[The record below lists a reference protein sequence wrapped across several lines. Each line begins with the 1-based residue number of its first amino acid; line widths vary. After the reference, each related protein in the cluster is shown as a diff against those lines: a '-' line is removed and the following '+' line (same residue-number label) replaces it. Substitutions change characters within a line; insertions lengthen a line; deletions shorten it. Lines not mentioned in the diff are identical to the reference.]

1 MVAFLFLSL
10 LYELKKQNGMFAK
23 ETYMQRRALLKK
35 NIGSGVLLFL
45 GNDEQGLH
53 YEDNT
58 FRYRQDSTFLYYFG
72 LSFAGLSAVIDI
84 DEDRDIIFGDELTID
99 HIVWMGTQPT
109 LKEKSERVGVTEVLP
124 SSGIAEYLQEAVRK
138 GRTVHY
144 LPPYRAEHKLKLLD
158 WLGIRPACQEGSVPF
173 IRAIVAQRSYKSA
186 EEIVE
191 IEKACYVT
199 ADMHITAMKVLRPGM
214 YEYEVVAEMNRVAES
229 NNCELSFATIA
240 TVNGQTL
247 HNHYH
252 GNKVKPGDLFLIDA
266 GAEVESGYAGDMSS
280 TIPADKTFTPRQR
293 AVYEI
298 QNAMHLESVKALRPG
313 IPYMDVYELSARV
326 MVEGM
331 KELGLMKGNAEDA
344 VREGAHALFYPHGLG
359 HMMGLDVHDMENLGE
374 IWVGYNGQ
382 PKSTQFGR
390 KSQRLAIPLEPG
402 FVHTVE
408 PGIYFIPELI
418 DLWKGEKKFKDFI
431 DYDKVEEY
439 RHFGGIRNEEDY
451 LITETGAR
459 RLGKKIPLTPEEV
472 EALR

>member
-1 MVAFLFLSL
+1 
-10 LYELKKQNGMFAK
+10 MFAK
-23 ETYMQRRALLKK
+23 ETYVQRRALLKK
-35 NIGSGVLLFL
+35 NMGSGVLLFL
-45 GNDEQGLH
+45 GNDEQGMNC
-53 YEDNT
+53 EDNT

-72 LSFAGLSAVIDI
+72 LSFAGLSAIIDL
-84 DEDRDIIFGDELTID
+84 DEGKEIIFGDELTID
-99 HIVWMGTQPT
+99 HIVWMGAQPT
-109 LKEKSERVGVTEVLP
+109 LKENSERVGISEIRP
-124 SSGIAEYLQEAVRK
+124 SADIVSYLYKTVQI

-144 LPPYRAEHKLKLLD
+144 LPPYRAEHKLKLID
-158 WLGIRPACQEGSVPF
+158 WLGIPPARQEGSIPF
-173 IRAIVAQRSYKSA
+173 IRAILAQRNYKSA

-191 IEKACYVT
+191 IEKACDVT
-199 ADMHITAMKVLRPGM
+199 ADMHITAIKVIRPGM
-214 YEYEVVAEMNRVAES
+214 YEYEVVAEMNRVAGR

-252 GNKVKPGDLFLIDA
+252 GNKIKPGDLFLIDA
-266 GAEVESGYAGDMSS
+266 GAELPSGYCGDMSS
-280 TIPADKTFTPRQR
+280 TVPADKTFTPRQR

-298 QNAMHLESVKALRPG
+298 QNAMHLESVKAIRPG
-313 IPYMDVYELSARV
+313 IPYMDVYDLSARV
-326 MVEGM
+326 LVEGL

-374 IWVGYNGQ
+374 LWVGYNGQ

-390 KSQRLAIPLEPG
+390 KSQRLAIPLEVG

-408 PGIYFIPELI
+408 PGVYFIPKLI
-418 DLWKGEKKFKDFI
+418 DLWRGEKKFMDFI
-431 DYDKVEEY
+431 NYDKVEEY

-451 LITETGAR
+451 LVTETGAR
-459 RLGKKIPLTPEEV
+459 RLGKKVPFTPEEV

>member
-1 MVAFLFLSL
+1 
-10 LYELKKQNGMFAK
+10 MFAK
-23 ETYMQRRALLKK
+23 ETYVQRRALLKQK
-35 NIGSGVLLFL
+35 MGSGVILFL
-45 GNDEQGLH
+45 GNDEQGLN

-72 LSFAGLSAVIDI
+72 LSFAGLSAIIDV
-84 DEDRDIIFGDELTID
+84 DEDREIIFGDELTID

-109 LKEKSERVGVTEVLP
+109 LQEKAAAV
-124 SSGIAEYLQEAVRK
+124 GIAETRPAAELATYLHHVVQK
-138 GRTVHY
+138 GEMIHY
-144 LPPYRAEHKLKLLD
+144 LPPYRAEHQLKLMD
-158 WLGIRPACQEGSVPF
+158 WLGIPPARQEGSVPL
-173 IRAIVAQRSYKSA
+173 IKAIVSQRNYKSE
-186 EEIVE
+186 EEIAE
-191 IEKACYVT
+191 IEKACNVT
-199 ADMHITAMKVLRPGM
+199 ADMHITAMKVIRPGM
-214 YEYEVVAEMNRVAES
+214 YEYEVVAEMNRIAEM

-240 TVNGQTL
+240 TINGQTL

-252 GNKVKPGDLFLIDA
+252 GNRIKSGDLFLIDA
-266 GAEVESGYAGDMSS
+266 GAELPSGYCGDMSS
-280 TIPADKTFTPRQR
+280 TVPADKTFTARQR

-298 QNAMHLESVKALRPG
+298 QNRMHLASVQALRPG
-313 IPYMDVYELSARV
+313 IPYMDVYDLSAQV
-326 MVEGM
+326 MVEGL
-331 KELGLMKGNAEDA
+331 KDLGLMKGNAEDA

-359 HMMGLDVHDMENLGE
+359 HMMGLDVHDMENFGE
-374 IWVGYNGQ
+374 LWVGYNGQ

-418 DLWKGEKKFKDFI
+418 DLWRGQHKFTDFI
-431 DYDKVEEY
+431 NYDEVEKY
-439 RHFGGIRNEEDY
+439 RNFGGIRNEEDY

>member
-1 MVAFLFLSL
+1 
-10 LYELKKQNGMFAK
+10 MFAK
-23 ETYMQRRALLKK
+23 ETYIQRRALLKK

-53 YEDNT
+53 YEYNT

-72 LSFAGLSAVIDI
+72 LSFAGLSAIIDI
-84 DEDRDIIFGDELTID
+84 DEDKEIIFGDELTID

-109 LKEKSERVGVTEVLP
+109 LKEKSGRVGITEVMP
-124 SSGIAEYLQEAVRK
+124 SAEIMNYLHKAVRK
-138 GRTVHY
+138 GQTVHY
-144 LPPYRAEHKLKLLD
+144 LPPYRAEHKLKLME
-158 WLGIRPACQEGSVPF
+158 WLGIPPARQEGSVPF

-186 EEIVE
+186 EEVEE
-191 IEKACYVT
+191 IEKACNVT

-280 TIPADKTFTPRQR
+280 TVPADKTFTPRQR

-298 QNAMHLESVKALRPG
+298 QNAMHLEAVKALCPG
-313 IPYMDVYELSARV
+313 IPYMDVYDLSARV

-374 IWVGYNGQ
+374 LWVGYNGQ

-431 DYDKVEEY
+431 NYDKVEEY
-439 RHFGGIRNEEDY
+439 RNFGGIRNEEDY

>member
-1 MVAFLFLSL
+1 
-10 LYELKKQNGMFAK
+10 MFAK
-23 ETYMQRRALLKK
+23 ETYVQRRAALKK
-35 NIGSGVLLFL
+35 QIGSGILLFL
-45 GNDEQGLH
+45 GNDEQGLN

-72 LSFAGLSAVIDI
+72 LSFAGLAALIDI
-84 DEDRDIIFGDELTID
+84 DEDREIIFGDELSID
-99 HIVWMGTQPT
+99 YIVWMGTQPT
-109 LKEKSERVGVTEVLP
+109 LHEKSERVGIRETRPYAGVMD
-124 SSGIAEYLQEAVRK
+124 YLHRAVQK
-138 GRTVHY
+138 GQTIHY
-144 LPPYRAEHKLKLLD
+144 LPPYRPEHKLKLMD
-158 WLGIRPACQEGSVPF
+158 WLGIPPAHQEGSIPF
-173 IRAIVAQRSYKSA
+173 IRAVVAQRNHKSA

-191 IEKACYVT
+191 IEKACNVT
-199 ADMHITAMKVLRPGM
+199 ADMHIAATKFIRPGM
-214 YEYEVVAEMNRVAES
+214 YEYEVVAEMNHVAES

-240 TVNGQTL
+240 TINGQTL

-252 GNKVKPGDLFLIDA
+252 GNKIQSGQLFLIDA

-280 TIPADKTFTPRQR
+280 TIPVDRTFTSRQR
-293 AVYEI
+293 AVYEV

-326 MVEGM
+326 MVEGL

-374 IWVGYNGQ
+374 IWVGYDGK

-418 DLWKGEKKFKDFI
+418 DLWRGQQKFTDFI
-431 DYDKVEEY
+431 NYDKVEEY

-459 RLGKKIPLTPEEV
+459 RLGKKIPLTPDEV
-472 EALR
+472 EAMR

>member
-1 MVAFLFLSL
+1 
-10 LYELKKQNGMFAK
+10 MFAK
-23 ETYMQRRALLKK
+23 ETYIQRRALLKK

-72 LSFAGLSAVIDI
+72 LSFAGLSAIIDI
-84 DEDRDIIFGDELTID
+84 DEDKEIIFGDELTID

-109 LKEKSERVGVTEVLP
+109 LKEKSGRVGITEVMP
-124 SSGIAEYLQEAVRK
+124 SAEIMNYLHKAVRK
-138 GRTVHY
+138 GQTVHY
-144 LPPYRAEHKLKLLD
+144 LPPYRAEHKLKLME
-158 WLGIRPACQEGSVPF
+158 WLGIPPARQEGSVPF

-186 EEIVE
+186 EEVEE
-191 IEKACYVT
+191 IEKACNVT

-214 YEYEVVAEMNRVAES
+214 YEYEVVAEMNRVAET

-280 TIPADKTFTPRQR
+280 TVPADKTFTPRQR

-298 QNAMHLESVKALRPG
+298 QNAMHLEAVKALCPG
-313 IPYMDVYELSARV
+313 IPYMDVYDLSARV

-390 KSQRLAIPLEPG
+390 KSQRLAIPLELG

-431 DYDKVEEY
+431 NYDKVEEY
-439 RHFGGIRNEEDY
+439 RNFGGIRNEEDY